1 METQEEVKELM
12 DKIKNPSTAVGIDPV
27 YVHAIVINR
36 LTRIES
42 KLKEIEQ
49 KIK

>member
-1 METQEEVKELM
+1 METQEEVKEIM

-27 YVHAIVINR
+27 YVHAVILNR
-36 LTRIES
+36 LTRIEE
-42 KLKEIEQ
+42 KLMELEE

>member
-1 METQEEVKELM
+1 METQEEVKEIM

-27 YVHAIVINR
+27 YVHAVILNR
-36 LTRIES
+36 LTKIEK
-42 KLKEIEQ
+42 KLMELEQ

>member
-1 METQEEVKELM
+1 METQEEVKEIM

-27 YVHAIVINR
+27 YVHAVILNR
-36 LTRIES
+36 LTRIEE
-42 KLKEIEQ
+42 KLRELEQ

>member
-1 METQEEVKELM
+1 METQEEVKEIM

-36 LTRIES
+36 LTRIEC

>member
-1 METQEEVKELM
+1 METQEEVKDIM

-27 YVHAIVINR
+27 YVHAVIINR
-36 LTRIES
+36 LTRIEE
-42 KLKEIEQ
+42 KLEELEQ